1 MEELLE
7 PSLELLQSE
16 DYVDEDDEFVLE
28 GDSTT
33 DSDSDEEEIYE
44 VEIHP
49 DEVDEFMQ
57 ELKEIK
63 GLSTGSFFKHCR
75 YFRRIGDVTF

>member
-1 MEELLE
+1 MEELLD
-7 PSLELLQSE
+7 PPLELLQSE
-16 DYVDEDDEFVLE
+16 DYVDENEEFILE

-63 GLSTGSFFKHCR
+63 GLSTGIFFH
-75 YFRRIGDVTF
+75 FANN

>member
-33 DSDSDEEEIYE
+33 DSNSDEEEIYE

-63 GLSTGSFFKHCR
+63 GLSTGNFSFSK
-75 YFRRIGDVTF
+75 

>member
-1 MEELLE
+1 MEELLD

-16 DYVDEDDEFVLE
+16 DYVDENDEFILE

-63 GLSTGSFFKHCR
+63 GLSTGIF
-75 YFRRIGDVTF
+75 YLFRK

>member
-63 GLSTGSFFKHCR
+63 GLSTGNFFKTLF
-75 YFRRIGDVTF
+75 YEI

>member
-63 GLSTGSFFKHCR
+63 GLSTGNFFKHCR

>member
-1 MEELLE
+1 MEELLD
-7 PSLELLQSE
+7 PPLELLQSE
-16 DYVDEDDEFVLE
+16 DYVDENEEFILE

-63 GLSTGSFFKHCR
+63 GLSTGIF
-75 YFRRIGDVTF
+75 YLFRK